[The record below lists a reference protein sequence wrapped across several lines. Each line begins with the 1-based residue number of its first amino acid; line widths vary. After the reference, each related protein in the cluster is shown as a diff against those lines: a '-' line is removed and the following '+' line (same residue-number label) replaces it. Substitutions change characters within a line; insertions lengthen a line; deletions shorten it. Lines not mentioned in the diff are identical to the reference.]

1 MDKPVP
7 AASGYNLAMP
17 KREFIG
23 IAAGLMA
30 LNALAI
36 DVMLPAMQQIG
47 AALGVDAENDR
58 QFIVTAYILGFGI
71 AQLFFGPISDRFG
84 RRSPLIIGLLLYL
97 ACAFGAAFSPTF
109 TILLALRF
117 LQGVGAAATRVIALS
132 VVRDTFGGR
141 QMAEVMSLVMMIFMI
156 IPIIA
161 PSLGQVVMLAFS
173 WHAIFFLMG
182 GIGLAISI
190 WAYLRLPE
198 TLKPENRRAFDPA
211 TILDG
216 FRIVLTNRVALC
228 YTIAT
233 TFVFS
238 ALFGFINSAQQ
249 IYVEIYGLGT
259 WFPLLFAAVA
269 LLMALSA
276 FLNSRLVGRF
286 GMRRLSHSAL
296 LGFLAVNVVLFAMS
310 LAGPMPL
317 VQFVGIL
324 GVAMFLF
331 GWIGP
336 NFNALAMEPLGH
348 VAGTA
353 SSVLGFTQTFGGG
366 VLGAMIGQAFDGT
379 VRPITAAYCAVSIIA
394 LVLVLIGERGRLFRA
409 QNAPA

>member
-1 MDKPVP
+1 
-7 AASGYNLAMP
+7 
-17 KREFIG
+17 
-23 IAAGLMA
+23 
-30 LNALAI
+30 
-36 DVMLPAMQQIG
+36 
-47 AALGVDAENDR
+47 
-58 QFIVTAYILGFGI
+58 
-71 AQLFFGPISDRFG
+71 
-84 RRSPLIIGLLLYL
+84 
-97 ACAFGAAFSPTF
+97 
-109 TILLALRF
+109 
-117 LQGVGAAATRVIALS
+117 
-132 VVRDTFGGR
+132 
-141 QMAEVMSLVMMIFMI
+141 MMIFMI